1 MNEKSTFFHGQ
12 VCAETALAD
21 LPRPMVFT
29 NGVFDI
35 LHRGHVEYLHD
46 ARQLGASLL
55 VAVNAD
61 VSVRLLG
68 KGGDRPINS
77 EYDRALL
84 VSALHSVSAVIVFE
98 EKTPIET
105 LKRFQP
111 EIYVKGGDYEIE
123 TLPETPLVRS
133 WGGRAL
139 TLSFRKGYSTTSLI
153 QRLQH

>member
-1 MNEKSTFFHGQ
+1 MNEMLAFFQGQ
-12 VCAETALAD
+12 VCAEPALVD

-61 VSVRLLG
+61 VSVRMLD
-68 KGGDRPINS
+68 KGEERPINS
-77 EYDRALL
+77 EYDRAFL
-84 VSALHSVSAVIVFE
+84 VSSLNSVSGVLVFAE
-98 EKTPIET
+98 RTPIKA
-105 LKRFQP
+105 LNRFRP
-111 EIYVKGGDYEIE
+111 EVYVKGGDYDVE

-139 TLSFRKGYSTTSLI
+139 TLPFRTGYSTTSLV
-153 QRLQH
+153 QRLQR